1 MHRETSREL
10 VTYQFDSLPV
20 ECLSHTVF
28 TRLGGISRP
37 PFATLN
43 VGNSVG
49 DDPAATAEN
58 HARIYQ
64 HMRIQADQVV
74 TGQQVHGNHVVAVTP
89 QDRGRVCPKTDA
101 LVTAFPN
108 LALMLRFA
116 DCQPILLYDPARHAL
131 GLIHAGWRGLA
142 QGVVRRAI
150 ETMRRTFGSDPR
162 DLVAALGPAIG
173 PCCYEV
179 GDNVATAMGYV
190 LPNWRRVMQRD
201 GSKWRLDLP
210 AANAQQLADTGVAH
224 IEEAGICTSCHNDE
238 FYSHRAENGVTG
250 RFAVVAYLHAR
261 LADREDPLPISYM
274 PAEESA
280 EARIP
285 DSIHPHGFPP
295 FGDSAPRA
303 THAEDGLEATT

>member
-1 MHRETSREL
+1 MHREIGREL
-10 VTYQFDSLPV
+10 VTYHFDSLPV
-20 ECLSHTVF
+20 DCLSHAVF

-58 HARIYQ
+58 HSRIYQ
-64 HMRIQADQVV
+64 HMRLKSDCVA
-74 TGQQVHGNHVVAVTP
+74 TGQQVHGNHVAVVRL
-89 QDRGRVCPKTDA
+89 QDGGRVCPKTDA
-101 LVTAFPN
+101 LVTASPGV
-108 LALMLRFA
+108 ALMLRFA

-150 ETMRRTFGSDPR
+150 EAMQHAFGSDPR
-162 DLVAALGPAIG
+162 NLIAALGPAIG

-179 GDNVATAMGYV
+179 GDNVATAMGYA
-190 LPNWRRVMQRD
+190 LPNWRRVLQRD

-210 AANAQQLADTGVAH
+210 AGNAQQLAVTGVAH
-224 IEEAGICTSCHNDE
+224 IEEAGICTSCHYDE
-238 FYSHRAENGVTG
+238 FYSHRAEHGLTG
-250 RFAVVAYLHAR
+250 RFAVVAYLHPR
-261 LADREDPLPISYM
+261 LADDENPLPISRM
-274 PAEESA
+274 SVVASPETAT
-280 EARIP
+280 P

-295 FGDSAPRA
+295 FGDSEPVVTR
-303 THAEDGLEATT
+303 AEDEPEATA